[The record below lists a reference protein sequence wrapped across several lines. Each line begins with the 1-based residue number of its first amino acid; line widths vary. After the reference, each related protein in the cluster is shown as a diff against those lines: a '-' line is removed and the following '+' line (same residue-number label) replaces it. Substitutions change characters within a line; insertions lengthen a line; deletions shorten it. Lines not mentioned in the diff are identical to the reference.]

1 MEELRK
7 RLVVIVVVNTI
18 AMMLLFSQAR
28 MLMDYLI
35 EVNPGMKLV
44 YTTPSEMLLVYV
56 NLSFIMALILC
67 SPITVYEIWA
77 FVEKGL
83 YNMKKDIS

>member
-77 FVEKGL
+77 FV
-83 YNMKKDIS
+83 